1 MLSLHPRRAD
11 DADMASDEP
20 PIVGRTFEVTLVS
33 GETLRVQTEVEA
45 RWFERA
51 KNDYLAEAKFD
62 DRTDLQDLDR
72 LLCLE
77 LMQFRWNMHL
87 AAGVD
92 YEGNLS
98 EAEARRRNLKDQSAA
113 ITQLKESMGL
123 TKKARNALLDA
134 GNVAA
139 NWTTLKRRAKEFGH
153 FREEQL
159 RTALVL
165 MNELSAIV
173 GGFKRADAE
182 ERKKLGFESSD
193 AIVDWIEEDMM
204 PRYHA
209 VDEHFRHTVQRLWQQ
224 DPLR

>member
-1 MLSLHPRRAD
+1 
-11 DADMASDEP
+11 MASPDL
-20 PIVGRTFEVTLVS
+20 PIVGATYEVTLVS
-33 GETLRVQTEVEA
+33 GETLRVQTDVEA
-45 RWFERA
+45 RWFGRA
-51 KNDYLAEAKFD
+51 KNEYLAQAKFE

-98 EAEARRRNLKDQSAA
+98 EDESLRRNLKDQSAA

-139 NWTTLKRRAKEFGH
+139 NWAALKRRAKEFGH

-159 RTALVL
+159 RAALVL

-182 ERKKLGFESSD
+182 ERKKLGFESAD
-193 AIVDWIEEDMM
+193 QIVDWVESDML
-204 PRYHA
+204 PRFHA
-209 VDEHFRHTVQRLWQQ
+209 VDEHFRLTKQRLWQQ
-224 DPLR
+224 EGLG